1 MTEGSPI
8 DRRVDD
14 ALDKILRAAG
24 SGKLSSYMPYTQ
36 DRLREA
42 MREVLALRCEQATG
56 PDRELDLAIWR
67 GITGDPW
74 RWHEGFPAQTVITWD
89 QYGQNAPG
97 NPIVTLEELTASLD
111 AALTL
116 VPEGMRPSVGQNVH
130 HGYWHAF
137 VQSIVDSTPH
147 QLGVADSNTSGA
159 LALCAAA
166 LRARAQMEGGK

>member
-1 MTEGSPI
+1 MTKAEQ
-8 DRRVDD
+8 
-14 ALDKILRAAG
+14 L
-24 SGKLSSYMPYTQ
+24 
-36 DRLREA
+36 EA
-42 MREVLALRCEQATG
+42 LALRCKQATG
-56 PDRELDLAIWR
+56 PDRKLDDAIAEMMHLGNR
-67 GITGDPW
+67 
-74 RWHEGFPAQTVITWD
+74 A
-89 QYGQNAPG
+89 YAPKY
-97 NPIVTLEELTASLD
+97 TASLD

-166 LRARAQMEGGK
+166 LRARAQMERGR

>member
-1 MTEGSPI
+1 MTKSE
-8 DRRVDD
+8 
-14 ALDKILRAAG
+14 
-24 SGKLSSYMPYTQ
+24 Q
-36 DRLREA
+36 FEA
-42 MREVLALRCEQATG
+42 LALRCEQATR

-67 GITGDPW
+67 AVTGEPW
-74 RWHEGFPAQTVITWD
+74 CWHVDFPAQTVITWD
-89 QYGQNAPG
+89 RYGVEAAG
-97 NPIVTLEELTASLD
+97 NPIVSLDELTASLD

-147 QLGVADSNTSGA
+147 QLGGAVSNTSGA

-166 LRARAQMEGGK
+166 IRARAQMERGR

>member
-1 MTEGSPI
+1 MTKAE
-8 DRRVDD
+8 
-14 ALDKILRAAG
+14 
-24 SGKLSSYMPYTQ
+24 Q
-36 DRLREA
+36 FEA
-42 MREVLALRCEQATG
+42 VALRCEQATRA
-56 PDRELDLAIWR
+56 DRELDLAIYLACYPESEIAQWVRDHRR
-67 GITGDPW
+67 GLDGKMGRAWDLWGANLLFEARNAHGDCYHSGRIALP
-74 RWHEGFPAQTVITWD
+74 
-89 QYGQNAPG
+89 QY
-97 NPIVTLEELTASLD
+97 TASLD

-166 LRARAQMEGGK
+166 IRARAAAERGM